1 LRRFFVQFKDAEVV
15 GALIEKVTRVEKVT
29 GDEDELVDVESV
41 IVEVRLILKCCPVI
55 CSRIL

>member
-29 GDEDELVDVESV
+29 GDEDELVDVV
-41 IVEVRLILKCCPVI
+41 VLVE
-55 CSRIL
+55 